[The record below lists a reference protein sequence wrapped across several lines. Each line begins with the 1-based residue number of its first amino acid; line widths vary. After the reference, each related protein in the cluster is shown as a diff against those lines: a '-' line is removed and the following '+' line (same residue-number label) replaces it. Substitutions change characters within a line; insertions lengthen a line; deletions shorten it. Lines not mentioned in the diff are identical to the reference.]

1 MARGLLWSPG
11 MRHSDVQGG
20 EVAAG
25 AVAPALF
32 VSHGARCWSDAPDRR
47 LAHPNAKHLSPL
59 FFVLGAALSEDRA
72 SPVFEGFPHA
82 RSSLRSLALRG

>member
-1 MARGLLWSPG
+1 

-25 AVAPALF
+25 AVAPAFF
-32 VSHGARCWSDAPDRR
+32 VSHGAWRRSDAPDCR
-47 LAHPNAKHLSPL
+47 LVHPSTGLLSPL
-59 FFVLGAALSEDRA
+59 FFVLGAALPEDRA
-72 SPVFEGFPHA
+72 SPVFEGFNHA